1 MRISNPDKTIP
12 DASAA
17 QAARKYRAPALEKGL
32 DILELMARN
41 SLPMTLTQISMAL
54 DRSVSELFRMTQVL
68 EFKGYIETLSSG
80 EGYVL
85 TNRLF
90 ALGMAQAPTKTLL
103 EAALPVMRRLA
114 NSSIQSCHLGVPS
127 DDQMVVVARI
137 EAPTD
142 VGFSVRIGYRRPI
155 LESTSGTVIFA
166 FQPES
171 LRDAWLGQLTAHTS
185 QSRIDAFLKHADEV
199 RAQGYARTVS
209 NFVKGVIDVSAPV
222 EGAYRVVAALTVP
235 FVHRIPPPCTLE
247 ETITLVRESA
257 AEISAELQADD

>member
-1 MRISNPDKTIP
+1 VGNVEVHHGAQGLHVDADTDVSSNFLSVMDARLARGAPNDIELRSGHEYRRPDQP
-12 DASAA
+12 LEPFAAA
-17 QAARKYRAPALEKGL
+17 QGIREPIPIR
-32 DILELMARN
+32 IARN
-41 SLPMTLTQISMAL
+41 EYFRKGDDA
-54 DRSVSELFRMTQVL
+54 RS
-68 EFKGYIETLSSG
+68 
-80 EGYVL
+80 
-85 TNRLF
+85 
-90 ALGMAQAPTKTLL
+90 
-103 EAALPVMRRLA
+103 VMRRLA

-137 EAPTD
+137 EAPAD